1 MSSYSIALS
10 GLAANNAALDV
21 VGNNLANI
29 NTQSF
34 KTGEVQFSDLMEE
47 NLGGA
52 NIGGGVAPP
61 TSNTL
66 FTQGAI
72 QSTGGP
78 LDAAIQGNGF
88 FVVKDGSGNTLYTRD
103 GGFQEDANGYLVT
116 STGAQ
121 VQGWSATNNVLNT
134 TGVAGSIS
142 ISALSEL
149 PPVATSNIT
158 LSLNL
163 DSATAVNG
171 TFSTPIQVVDSLGG
185 THTLT
190 ATFTETAPN
199 AWSYTVTIPGEDTA
213 TGTAGTPVQI
223 GTGTLAFN
231 SSGTL
236 TSPAAG
242 TPTALATTGGL
253 ADGASDL
260 NLNWSFYNSS
270 GAPTITQYAQTSAA
284 TGSTQDGQ
292 QPAQLNNLT
301 LSNGGGLVAS
311 YSNGTQVTVAQVALA
326 SISNPDSL
334 VSAGNNN
341 YQLGVNTATPS
352 VGVPGTG
359 GRGTVLGG
367 SIEASNVDLGTEF
380 TNLIV
385 YQRGYEAS
393 SKVIST
399 QQQVDQVLL
408 ALTP

>member
-34 KTGEVQFSDLMEE
+34 KTGEVQFNDLMQES
-47 NLGGA
+47 LGGT
-52 NIGGGVAPP
+52 IDGGGVAPP

-78 LDAAIQGNGF
+78 LDGAIQGNGF
-88 FVVKDGSGNTLYTRD
+88 FVATDTNGNTLYTRD
-103 GGFQEDANGYLVT
+103 GGFQTDPNGFLVT

-121 VQGWSATNNVLNT
+121 VQGWSAVGNVLNT
-134 TGVAGSIS
+134 TGVASSIS
-142 ISALSEL
+142 IAALSEQ
-149 PPVATSNIT
+149 PPAATANMT
-158 LSLNL
+158 LSMNL
-163 DSATAVNG
+163 DATTAKNG

-190 ATFTETAPN
+190 ATFTETASN
-199 AWSYTVTIPGEDTA
+199 AWSYNVTIPGEDTK
-213 TGTAGTPVQI
+213 TGTAGTPVSV
-223 GTGTLAFN
+223 GTGTLAFDA
-231 SSGTL
+231 SGNL
-236 TSPAAG
+236 TTPAAG
-242 TPTALATTGGL
+242 TPGVLKTTGGL
-253 ADGASDL
+253 ADGSNDL
-260 NLNWSFYNSS
+260 NINWSFYDKT
-270 GAPTITQYAQTSAA
+270 GTPTITQFAQTSAA
-284 TGSTQDGQ
+284 TGSTQDGEQ
-292 QPAQLNNLT
+292 AAQLNNLT

-311 YSNGTQVTVAQVALA
+311 YSNGKQVTVAQIALA
-326 SISNPDSL
+326 SIGNPDSL
-334 VSAGNNN
+334 ISVGNND
-341 YQLGVNTATPS
+341 YQLSAQTATPS

-393 SKVIST
+393 SKVITT
-399 QQQVDQVLL
+399 QQQVDQSLL

>member
-72 QSTGGP
+72 QSTGAP
-78 LDAAIQGNGF
+78 LDGAIQGNGF
-88 FVVKDGSGNTLYTRD
+88 FVVKDTSGNTLYTRD
-103 GGFQEDANGYLVT
+103 GGFQEDSNGFLVT
-116 STGAQ
+116 SAGAQ

-134 TGVAGSIS
+134 SGVAGSIS
-142 ISALSEL
+142 IAALSEQ
-149 PPVATSNIT
+149 PPVATANMT

-163 DSATAVNG
+163 DSATAANG
-171 TFSTPIQVVDSLGG
+171 TFSTPIQVYDSLGG

-190 ATFTETAPN
+190 ATFTEMAPN
-199 AWSYTVTIPGEDTA
+199 AWSYTVTIPGEDTS
-213 TGTAGTPVQI
+213 TGTAGTPVSI
-223 GTGTLAFN
+223 GTGTLAFD
-231 SSGTL
+231 SSGNL

-242 TPTALATTGGL
+242 TPTVLATTGGL

-260 NLNWSFYNSS
+260 NINWSFYNSN
-270 GAPTITQYAQTSAA
+270 GTPTITQYAQTSAA
-284 TGSTQDGQ
+284 TGSTQDGAQ
-292 QPAQLNNLT
+292 AAQLNNLT

-326 SISNPDSL
+326 SIANPDSL
-334 VSAGNNN
+334 VSAGNND
-341 YQLGVNTATPS
+341 YQWGVNTATPS
-352 VGVPGTG
+352 VGVPGAG

>member
-34 KTGEVQFSDLMEE
+34 KTGEVHFSDLMEE

-78 LDAAIQGNGF
+78 LDGAIQGNGF
-88 FVVKDGSGNTLYTRD
+88 FVVKDSSGNTLYTRD
-103 GGFQEDANGYLVT
+103 GGFQEDSNGFLVT

-121 VQGWSATNNVLNT
+121 VQGWSAANNVLNT

-142 ISALSEL
+142 IAALSEQ
-149 PPVATSNIT
+149 PPVPTSNIT

-163 DSATAVNG
+163 DSNTAANG
-171 TFSTPIQVVDSLGG
+171 TFSTPIQVYDSLGG
-185 THTLT
+185 AHTLT

-199 AWSYTVTIPGEDTA
+199 AWSYAVTIPGQDTA
-213 TGTAGTPVQI
+213 TGTAGTPVSV
-223 GTGTLAFN
+223 GTGTLAFD
-231 SSGTL
+231 SSGNL

-242 TPTALATTGGL
+242 APAALKTTGGL
-253 ADGASDL
+253 TDGASDL
-260 NLNWSFYNSS
+260 NINWSFYDSKGN
-270 GAPTITQYAQTSAA
+270 PTITQYAQTSAA
-284 TGSTQDGQ
+284 SGSTQDGQ
-292 QPAQLNNLT
+292 QAAQLNNLT

-326 SISNPDSL
+326 SIANPDSL

-359 GRGTVLGG
+359 GRGTVSGG